1 LRKLTE
7 NCEWGSLLKM
17 DKRLLVVASIR
28 SAAIGGLPVFQNTYW
43 LRDFASYAR
52 FVDGANTYAE
62 FIMADW
68 HGVESATSGTQILK
82 WLKGATT
89 VGDLRVNSAGKV
101 EVRVGSTLVATGA
114 NIYTQGAKKYHYQC
128 WVQIGSSG
136 FVKVK
141 VDDSSALE
149 INYSGDTRNG
159 QTNCDTFYF
168 GTPDAIGASIQVD
181 DLVFVDPTDDSDG
194 AGETTWPGIPYFLPQ
209 NVDGAGSYDSEFDRS
224 SGSASRY
231 NYIDEPPPANDD
243 TDYLFDATVGHRQ
256 SVTTANV
263 ALPANAQITAQL
275 NECVLRITGGGYQAK
290 LFNKIGSD
298 EDLGPAV
305 AIGTTYE
312 KVQRRRVTKPGGGAW
327 TQTALNNNEIGV
339 ENA

>member
-7 NCEWGSLLKM
+7 SFEWGNVLKT
-17 DKRLLVVASIR
+17 DKRLLVVGTIR
-28 SAAIGGLPVFQNTYW
+28 SAAAGGLPVFQNTYW

-52 FVDGANTYAE
+52 FIDGANTYAE

-68 HGVESATSGTQILK
+68 HGVESVTSATQIMK
-82 WLKGATT
+82 WMKGATA
-89 VGDLRVNSAGKV
+89 VGDLRVNTLGKL

-114 NIYTQGAKKYHYQC
+114 NTYNQGAKKYQYQC
-128 WVQIGSSG
+128 WVKVNSAG
-136 FVKVK
+136 FIKVK
-141 VDDSSALE
+141 VDDSTTLE
-149 INYSGDTRNG
+149 IDYSGDTRNG
-159 QTNCDTFYF
+159 QSNCDTFYYGNPDGI
-168 GTPDAIGASIQVD
+168 GTVTQFD
-181 DLVFVDPTDDSDG
+181 DLIFVDPTDDSDG

-209 NVDGAGSYDSEFDRS
+209 NVDGPGSYDSEFDRS

-231 NYIDEPPPANDD
+231 TSIDEPPPANDE

-256 SVTTANV
+256 SVTTADV
-263 ALPANAQITAQL
+263 TLPANAQIVAQL
-275 NECVLRITGGGYQAK
+275 NEWILRITGGGYQAK

-312 KVQRRRVTKPGGGAW
+312 KLQRRRVTKPGGGAW

-339 ENA
+339 EVA